1 MTAIGPTAGSSV
13 RRLPEQNAGRA
24 APTPHKASWRAP
36 MPKNIDKKQDKLVQ
50 DVRKTCE
57 RLKLSLNG
65 CLPWLRADSKR
76 QCSQGR
82 RTRPPGSRRRA
93 WQLTEA
99 VDRDNLGYIPNSIE
113 ISGAKWADPT
123 REDGL
128 VEAALD
134 EEPPFQRSS
143 LEEMAQTNSLATRSI
158 SAEGTRLKRMRDEA
172 TLLTGK

>member
-1 MTAIGPTAGSSV
+1 MTAIGPTA
-13 RRLPEQNAGRA
+13 
-24 APTPHKASWRAP
+24 ASWRAP

-57 RLKLSLNG
+57 RLKV
-65 CLPWLRADSKR
+65 WRRAFELRTKTGA
-76 QCSQGR
+76 GR